1 MPNSNAAVPARGI
14 DLGLNEGTLG
24 LFAAAILLVGSVFW
38 SANGPNVEKTDFSLT
53 YVGARIVH
61 QGIGARLYD
70 ITLQKQ
76 IRDSLFTHPNPLLF
90 EHPPSEALLLSP
102 LAALPFRTAYLIW
115 GLLNATVWLCLIW
128 FLRPYLPMPHED
140 LGYLSLWLLFAPLG
154 VALYQGQPSL
164 LLLAIYAVTFAGL
177 KRENEFVAGVCL
189 GLGLFRFQFVLPFA
203 FIFLVRRKWRFLGG
217 FALSSVFVGLLSL
230 LAVGWSGIVSYVRFL
245 WMIGNNPQNLS
256 YGSGVD
262 MPTIHGFVYAML
274 GKSIGQGGLTITV
287 ALLSLLLLVAVA
299 LRWQSL
305 SDDSSQSGSA
315 FNLMFA
321 AAVAA
326 SLLTGSHMFT
336 HDFSPLILAMFL
348 AAAGF
353 SHSGRGEYRTLR
365 TAMKL
370 TLVLFWFF
378 PVYFLF
384 VAWHCLYLMCPI
396 LLLFAYSAL
405 LGAKYFGPKQQ
416 CEVECV
422 TAG

>member
-1 MPNSNAAVPARGI
+1 MHNNNAAVPARRI
-14 DLGLNEGTLG
+14 DLGLNDGTLG

-76 IRDSLFTHPNPLLF
+76 IRDSLFAHPNPLLF
-90 EHPPSEALLLSP
+90 EHPPFEALLLSP

-115 GLLNATVWLCLIW
+115 GLFNAAVWLTLIW
-128 FLRPYLPMPHED
+128 FLRLYLPTPHED

-164 LLLAIYAVTFAGL
+164 MLLAIYALTFTSL
-177 KRENEFVAGVCL
+177 KRDNEFVAGMCL

-217 FALSSVFVGLLSL
+217 LAFTSVFVGLWSL
-230 LAVGWSGIVSYVRFL
+230 LAVGWNGIVSYVRFL
-245 WMIGNNPQNLS
+245 WTIGNNPQNLS

-262 MPTIHGFVYAML
+262 MPTIHGFVYALL
-274 GKSIGQGGLTITV
+274 GKSIGHTGLTLTV
-287 ALLSLLLLVAVA
+287 ALLSVLLLVAVA
-299 LRWQSL
+299 VRWQSL
-305 SDDSSQSGSA
+305 SGHSSQCGSSLD
-315 FNLMFA
+315 LMFA

-326 SLLTGSHMFT
+326 SLVAGSHMFT
-336 HDFSPLILAMFL
+336 HDFSPLILPMFL
-348 AAAGF
+348 AVAGF
-353 SHSGRGEYRTLR
+353 SNSDATGSGALR
-365 TAMKL
+365 VAMKL
-370 TLVLFWFF
+370 TLALFWFF
-378 PVYFLF
+378 PIYFLF

-405 LGAKYFGPKQQ
+405 LGAKYLGPQRQ
-416 CEVECV
+416 AEVECL

>member
-1 MPNSNAAVPARGI
+1 MPNSSPALPAPRLV
-14 DLGLNEGTLG
+14 LGLNEGTLG
-24 LFAAAILLVGSVFW
+24 LVAAAIFLCAGVLW
-38 SANGPNVEKTDFSLT
+38 SARGPNVEKTDFSLT

-61 QGIGARLYD
+61 QRLGARLYD

-115 GLLNATVWLCLIW
+115 GLFNATVWLWLIW
-128 FLRPYLPMPHED
+128 FLRPYLPTPHED

-164 LLLAIYAVTFAGL
+164 LLLAIYALTFAGL
-177 KRENEFVAGVCL
+177 KRENEFVAGICL

-203 FIFLVRRKWRFLGG
+203 FIFLVRRRWRLLGG
-217 FALSSVFVGLLSL
+217 FALTSVFVGLLSL
-230 LAVGWSGIVSYVRFL
+230 VAVGWTGIVSYVRFL
-245 WMIGNNPQNLS
+245 WTIGNNPQNLS

-274 GKSIGQGGLTITV
+274 GKSIGHTGLTLTV
-287 ALLSLLLLVAVA
+287 ALLSVLLLVAVA
-299 LRWQSL
+299 VRWQSL
-305 SDDSSQSGSA
+305 SDDSSQHGSSID
-315 FNLMFA
+315 LIFA

-326 SLLTGSHMFT
+326 SLLAGSHMFT
-336 HDFSPLILAMFL
+336 HDFSPLMLAMFL

-353 SHSGRGEYRTLR
+353 SNSDATGNGALR
-365 TAMKL
+365 IAMKL

-378 PVYFLF
+378 PIYFLF
-384 VAWHCLYLMCPI
+384 VAWHCLYLMCPV

-405 LGAKYFGPKQQ
+405 LGAKYLGPQRQ
-416 CEVECV
+416 AEVECL
-422 TAG
+422 TAE

>member
-1 MPNSNAAVPARGI
+1 MPNNNAAVPARLI
-14 DLGLNEGTLG
+14 TLGLNEGTLG

-61 QGIGARLYD
+61 HGLGARLYD
-70 ITLQKQ
+70 IALQKQ
-76 IRDSLFTHPNPLLF
+76 ILNSLFAHPNPLLF
-90 EHPPSEALLLSP
+90 EHPPFEALLLSP

-115 GLLNATVWLCLIW
+115 GLLNATVWLWLIW
-128 FLRPYLPMPHED
+128 FLRPCLPTPHED

-164 LLLAIYAVTFAGL
+164 LVLAIYALTFAGL
-177 KRENEFVAGVCL
+177 KRENEFVAGLCL

-203 FIFLVRRKWRFLGG
+203 FIFLVRKKWRFLGG
-217 FALSSVFVGLLSL
+217 FALTSVFVGLLSL
-230 LAVGWSGIVSYVRFL
+230 LAVGWNGIVSYARFL
-245 WMIGNNPQNLS
+245 WTIGNNPQNLS

-274 GKSIGQGGLTITV
+274 GQSIGQGGLTITV

-305 SDDSSQSGSA
+305 SDCSSQCGSSPD
-315 FNLMFA
+315 LMFA

-326 SLLTGSHMFT
+326 SLLAGSHMFT

-353 SHSGRGEYRTLR
+353 SHSGNGEYRTLR
-365 TAMKL
+365 TAMNL

-405 LGAKYFGPKQQ
+405 LGAKYFGPKRQ

-422 TAG
+422 TVG

>member
-1 MPNSNAAVPARGI
+1 MPNSSPALPASRLI
-14 DLGLNEGTLG
+14 LGLNEGALG
-24 LFAAAILLVGSVFW
+24 LVAAAIFLCAGVFW

-61 QGIGARLYD
+61 QGLGARLYD

-76 IRDSLFTHPNPLLF
+76 ILGSLFVHPNPLLF
-90 EHPPSEALLLSP
+90 EHPPFEALLLAP
-102 LAALPFRTAYLIW
+102 LATLPFRTAYLIW
-115 GLLNATVWLCLIW
+115 GLFNATVWLSLIW
-128 FLRPYLPMPHED
+128 VLRPYLPTPHED

-154 VALYQGQPSL
+154 VAMYQGQPSL
-164 LLLAIYAVTFAGL
+164 LLLAIYALTFTSL
-177 KRENEFVAGVCL
+177 KRENEFVAGLCL

-217 FALSSVFVGLLSL
+217 FGLTAVFVGLLSFV
-230 LAVGWSGIVSYVRFL
+230 AVGWTGMASYVRLL
-245 WMIGNNPQNLS
+245 WTIGNNPQNLS

-274 GKSIGQGGLTITV
+274 GKSIGQSGLTITV
-287 ALLSLLLLVAVA
+287 ALLSFLLLAAVAV
-299 LRWQSL
+299 RWQAVSN
-305 SDDSSQSGSA
+305 DSSRGGSA

-326 SLLTGSHMFT
+326 SLLAGSHMFT
-336 HDFSPLILAMFL
+336 HDFSPLMLAMFL

-353 SHSGRGEYRTLR
+353 SNSSKAGHRALPVTM
-365 TAMKL
+365 TL

-378 PVYFLF
+378 PIYFLF
-384 VAWHCLYLMCPI
+384 VAWHCLYLMCPV

-405 LGAKYFGPKQQ
+405 LGAKYLGLQRQ
-416 CEVECV
+416 AEVECV
-422 TAG
+422 AAG